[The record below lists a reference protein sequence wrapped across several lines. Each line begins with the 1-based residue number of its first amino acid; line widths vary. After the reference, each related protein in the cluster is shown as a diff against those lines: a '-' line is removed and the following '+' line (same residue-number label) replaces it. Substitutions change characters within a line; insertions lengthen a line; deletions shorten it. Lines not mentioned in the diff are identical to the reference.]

1 MTRPTDFV
9 DNGGIL
15 YKKTVDFDGD
25 ESWTEATIE
34 ELLTCAKDES
44 TRLEVALR
52 NVERIESRLR
62 ESEAFRSGVEL
73 VFKIIS
79 EMR

>member
-1 MTRPTDFV
+1 MRPTDFV
-9 DNGGIL
+9 YNNGTL

-25 ESWTEATIE
+25 ESYTETTVD

-52 NVERIESRLR
+52 NAERIESRLR